1 MIFWAQ
7 TGPFA
12 AEGTALIMPMALMLS
27 TSTQKVQNM
36 RVLFLT
42 GDI

>member
-1 MIFWAQ
+1 MVVWARR
-7 TGPFA
+7 GPFA
-12 AEGTALIMPMALMLS
+12 AQGMAPTTPVALMLS
-27 TSTQKVQNM
+27 TSMQKVQNM

>member
-1 MIFWAQ
+1 MIAWARR
-7 TGPFA
+7 GPFA
-12 AEGTALIMPMALMLS
+12 AQGMAPMMPAALMLS

-42 GDI
+42 RDI